1 MMATCN
7 QLKKKCIFAWSPLY
21 QKKVRC
27 VIIIEAVLDVSYDF
41 DFKSWSAQGMTLR
54 NMKNIQKNDSYLF
67 SCAFWRIFITSWKR
81 TRRVDRRKQR
91 FHFGYCG
98 SAGSEEEW
106 PVRKRRKNTWV
117 STRFYA
123 VFPPYTTAKITFSG
137 KSGQNLRRNSLN
149 ALSYFLFKLIDHFNF
164 WNSKLII
171 PMSVSFAEVLSNKS
185 TTKRAQLLHELK

>member
-1 MMATCN
+1 MYFCLVT
-7 QLKKKCIFAWSPLY
+7 PLS
-21 QKKVRC
+21 KKVRC

-98 SAGSEEEW
+98 SAGFFLSSKSSGLWEQEGKIHEYL
-106 PVRKRRKNTWV
+106 RG
-117 STRFYA
+117 STQFS
-123 VFPPYTTAKITFSG
+123 FPAAAKITFSG

-149 ALSYFLFKLIDHFNF
+149 ALSYFALGFIDQFDF
-164 WNSKLII
+164 LNSKLII
-171 PMSVSFAEVLSNKS
+171 LMSVLFAIKDKHNWRL
-185 TTKRAQLLHELK
+185 